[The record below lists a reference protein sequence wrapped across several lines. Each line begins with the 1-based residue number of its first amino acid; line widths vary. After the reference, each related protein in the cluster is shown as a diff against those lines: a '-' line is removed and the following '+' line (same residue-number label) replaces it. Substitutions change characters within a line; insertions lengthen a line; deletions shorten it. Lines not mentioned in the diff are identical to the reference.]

1 MIWIKVILYFKEG
14 LTFDDVLLVP
24 KKSPIVSRA
33 QTKLKTRLSFNV
45 SLNIP
50 IISANMDSVTES
62 RMAIALARE
71 GGIGIIHRFMA
82 IHEQV
87 EQVLKVKRSE
97 SVVIEQPYTI
107 QPDSNIRQAN
117 ALMIEN
123 GISGLLVK
131 DRENKLCG
139 ILTRR
144 DTIFERNLD
153 TLVSDLMTRDVVY
166 AKVGTTIDQAKE
178 ILHKNKIEK
187 LPVINENGEIHG
199 LITGKDILKMEE
211 FPNAS
216 KDKKGR
222 LLVGAAVGV
231 KGDYLERT
239 EELLNNG
246 ADVIVVDIAH
256 GHSDNAINTVK
267 LIKKAFPACEL
278 IAGNVATGKGVED
291 LIKAG
296 VDAVKVGV
304 CSGSICITRIVTG
317 SGVPQL
323 TAIIDSVKM
332 AKKYD
337 IPVISDGGTR
347 TSGDMTKALAAGAST
362 VMVGSLFGGTD
373 ESPGK
378 TLVKNGKKYKMYRG
392 MASFYASLGRRYRE
406 NPESNSDE
414 DDLNDY
420 VAEGVEAMVPYKG
433 SVIEII
439 RQLVG
444 GVRSGL
450 SYCGANTIPE
460 MQENAEFI
468 KITLAGYKESHPH
481 DVDVI

>member
-1 MIWIKVILYFKEG
+1 
-14 LTFDDVLLVP
+14 
-24 KKSPIVSRA
+24 
-33 QTKLKTRLSFNV
+33 
-45 SLNIP
+45 
-50 IISANMDSVTES
+50 MDSVTES

-71 GGIGIIHRFMA
+71 GGIGIIHRFMT
-82 IHEQV
+82 IQEQV

-107 QPDSNIRQAN
+107 SPDSKIREANNI
-117 ALMIEN
+117 MSVN

-131 DRENKLCG
+131 DLDNKLCG

-144 DTIFERNLD
+144 DTVFEKNLD
-153 TLVSDLMTRDVVY
+153 TKVSDLMTKDVVS
-166 AKVGTTIDQAKE
+166 AKIGTNIEQAKE
-178 ILHKNKIEK
+178 ILHKHKIEK
-187 LPVINENGEIHG
+187 LPVISEAGEIYG

-239 EELLNNG
+239 EALLNNG
-246 ADVIVVDIAH
+246 ADIIVVDIAH
-256 GHSDNAINTVK
+256 GHSDNALNTVR
-267 LIKKAFPACEL
+267 LIKKAFPTCEL
-278 IAGNVATGKGVED
+278 VAGNVATGKGTED

-304 CSGSICITRIVTG
+304 GSGSICITRIVTG

-323 TAIIDSVKM
+323 TAVIDSVKM

-347 TSGDMTKALAAGAST
+347 TSGDLTKALAAGSSS

-392 MASFYASLGRRYRE
+392 MASFYAALGRKYRE
-406 NPESNSDE
+406 NPESAGE
-414 DDLNDY
+414 EEDLNDY
-420 VAEGVEAMVPYKG
+420 VPEGVEAMVPYKG
-433 SVIEII
+433 SVIDIV

-444 GVRSGL
+444 GLRSGL
-450 SYCGANTIPE
+450 SYCGSNTIAE
-460 MQENAEFI
+460 MQDNAEFI